1 MSSNCPGINLEPG
14 LGTYGNKIEHLSL
27 YAHVVHTTAKQLISR
42 RRKNEN
48 VYKMSK
54 HEKCTCK
61 ACKNAVF
68 HCQICKFVRF
78 LLPSSLWLLKLPN
91 GLRVVQFVNCISL
104 KGLSGSHA
112 LRTKN
117 IPRVL
122 SFGAFTF
129 SERKTCIVLS
139 MFVSPAIHGSYE
151 FGRIAYH
158 QYVNIYAVHQLC
170 VSSAIVSRS
179 VRDVRVVSSHSRVVS
194 QCSTVLDKDEIRLN
208 YIQALRK

>member
-1 MSSNCPGINLEPG
+1 MSSNRPGINLEPG
-14 LGTYGNKIEHLSL
+14 LGTYGNKIEHVSSC
-27 YAHVVHTTAKQLISR
+27 AHVVHTTAKQLISR

-104 KGLSGSHA
+104 KGL
-112 LRTKN
+112 
-117 IPRVL
+117 
-122 SFGAFTF
+122 
-129 SERKTCIVLS
+129 
-139 MFVSPAIHGSYE
+139 
-151 FGRIAYH
+151 
-158 QYVNIYAVHQLC
+158 
-170 VSSAIVSRS
+170 
-179 VRDVRVVSSHSRVVS
+179 
-194 QCSTVLDKDEIRLN
+194 
-208 YIQALRK
+208 